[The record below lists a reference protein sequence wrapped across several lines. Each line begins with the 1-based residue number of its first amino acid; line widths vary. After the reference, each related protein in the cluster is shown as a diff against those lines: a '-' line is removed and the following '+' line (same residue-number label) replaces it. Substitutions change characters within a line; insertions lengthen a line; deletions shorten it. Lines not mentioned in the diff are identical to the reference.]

1 MDPSH
6 PMFPKRE
13 RDSQYQLSSKRR
25 ITQNDELSSF
35 GTSPQ
40 HQPFQVTYNCG
51 PSVSKTGLQVKPHG
65 PSSSKTGSQLKPFQV
80 NQNCKASSSKP
91 FNVSNTI
98 ISSRSF
104 NTKKTSPKVQRTTE
118 PKNTNSPLFK
128 ISNKKD
134 GAKLKHLR
142 RHSDDASS
150 SYIID
155 KEKQTTT
162 FENQSSL
169 ISHRR
174 AKNKV
179 ECALKLFQTYVRE
192 SNLVG
197 YSIPIEASKF
207 LKRRGMFVHDGKKI
221 IGDVPGIEVG
231 DEFQYFEVLNVV
243 GLHRKIF
250 NGIDHVRYNG
260 MFIATSVVS
269 CRLYDDK
276 LDDAELVISTGEQGN
291 VINNQN
297 QPRENLALMY
307 SLYAENPVRVIIK
320 LNSKNA
326 SGSVNGGEKYCYFG
340 LYKVVR
346 FWQIIGKLGYKF
358 LLVKSPD
365 QKKVACNDMRKRK
378 QILKREKCLNYF
390 EDISHGKEDFHI
402 PMINCVDS
410 EGVPNFRYV
419 TQMVNLE
426 RYKPKKYSPL
436 KGNVGCECV
445 GNCSDSD
452 QCSCAMK
459 NRGKFL
465 FNRNGIVEETKKDM
479 IYECG
484 HFCKCS
490 SNCRN
495 RVSQNGIKFPLEI
508 FKTKT
513 KGWGVRSKKKI
524 PSGSFI
530 CEYLGEIIE
539 DEQAVKMID
548 NDEYLFNIGSTN
560 HKDGVFTIDA
570 SKYGNM
576 ARFINHSCS
585 PNLFCL
591 NVLFDHDDVRIP
603 HIMLFAAEDIPQK
616 TELTYNYN
624 YKIDQVV
631 DNGVVK
637 KKYCYCGA
645 SNCIGRLY

>member
-40 HQPFQVTYNCG
+40 HQPIQVTYNCG
-51 PSVSKTGLQVKPHG
+51 PSFSKTGLQVKPHG

-91 FNVSNTI
+91 FKVSNKI
-98 ISSRSF
+98 ISSRNF

-169 ISHRR
+169 ITHRR

-243 GLHRKIF
+243 GLHQ
-250 NGIDHVRYNG
+250 
-260 MFIATSVVS
+260 
-269 CRLYDDK
+269 
-276 LDDAELVISTGEQGN
+276 LVISTGEQGN

-378 QILKREKCLNYF
+378 QILKRENCLNYF

-484 HFCKCS
+484 HFC
-490 SNCRN
+490 
-495 RVSQNGIKFPLEI
+495 
-508 FKTKT
+508 
-513 KGWGVRSKKKI
+513 
-524 PSGSFI
+524 
-530 CEYLGEIIE
+530 EIIE

-548 NDEYLFNIGSTN
+548 NYEYLFNIGSTN

-570 SKYGNM
+570 SK
-576 ARFINHSCS
+576 
-585 PNLFCL
+585 
-591 NVLFDHDDVRIP
+591 IP